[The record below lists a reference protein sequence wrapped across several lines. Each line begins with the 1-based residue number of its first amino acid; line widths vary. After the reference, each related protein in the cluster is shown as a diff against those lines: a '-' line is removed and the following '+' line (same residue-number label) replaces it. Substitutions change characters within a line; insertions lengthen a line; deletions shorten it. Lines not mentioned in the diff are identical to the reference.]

1 MDQSRETFI
10 KRKDKQKYPICAKS
24 AHKTEISILIKIRV
38 DDL

>member
-24 AHKTEISILIKIRV
+24 AHNKRNITA
-38 DDL
+38 DQN